1 MAVWFLGSCQE
12 LEEEPMQLEDSVEEK
27 FNRDMF
33 LASIHKASLEYAE
46 GIRNPKK
53 NINFRTV
60 YDSDVVIHDYIESVA
75 SSMNTPDNYFKII
88 PEETW
93 DDPYQ
98 GHVFTQEAD
107 LNKNTLSPRV
117 RMHVDQFESVVD
129 QIANRYES
137 GLINEDQ
144 VKSQLK
150 SSLRAMGN
158 TVSLDFSIPNQE
170 RGDIAD
176 IFYTLDG
183 ATDDI
188 ALLLQD
194 PAISNA
200 SFFKRFVRAIARTLL
215 VAAVSAIIVYTG
227 GFAASIIKYK
237 AGVAVAHK
245 AGLKASGIL
254 ALTKKTSIGAS
265 GKLYS
270 GLYYGLGKGTIEAV
284 QKWDKPWEGIKKE
297 AKYAVKAIW

>member
-12 LEEEPMQLEDSVEEK
+12 LEEEPMQLEASVEEK
-27 FNRDMF
+27 FDRDMF
-33 LASIHKASLEYAE
+33 LASVHQASLEYAE

-60 YDSDVVIHDYIESVA
+60 YDSDMVIHDYIESVA
-75 SSMNTPDNYFKII
+75 SRMNTPQNYFKVI

-107 LNKNTLSPRV
+107 LDKNTLSPRV
-117 RMHVDQFESVVD
+117 RMHVDQLESAVD

-150 SSLRAMGN
+150 SSLRTMGN
-158 TVSLDFSIPNQE
+158 TVSLDFSIPSQE

-194 PAISNA
+194 PAIGNA
-200 SFFKRFVRAIARTLL
+200 SFFKRFVRALVRTIL
-215 VAAVSAIIVYTG
+215 VAAVSAAIVYTG
-227 GFAASIIKYK
+227 GLA
-237 AGVAVAHK
+237 AGVIKFKSAFLGHK
-245 AGLKASGIL
+245 LGWA
-254 ALTKKTSIGAS
+254 ALTKKATIGAS
-265 GKLYS
+265 GKLYPA
-270 GLYYGLGKGTIEAV
+270 LTYGLGKGAIEAV
-284 QKWDKPWEGIKKE
+284 QKWDKPWEGLKKE
-297 AKYAVKAIW
+297 AKYAVKAVW

>member
-1 MAVWFLGSCQE
+1 MAVLFLGSCQE
-12 LEEEPMQLEDSVEEK
+12 MEEEPLQLEVSVEEK
-27 FNRDMF
+27 FDRNLF
-33 LASIHKASLEYAE
+33 LASVHQASLEYAE

-60 YDSDVVIHDYIESVA
+60 YDSDVVIHYYIESVA

-88 PEETW
+88 SEETW
-93 DDPYQ
+93 EDPYQ
-98 GHVFTQEAD
+98 GHVFTQEAELD
-107 LNKNTLSPRV
+107 KNTLSPRV
-117 RMHVDQFESVVD
+117 RAHVDQFEVQVD

-150 SSLRAMGN
+150 SSLRTMGN
-158 TVSLDFSIPNQE
+158 TVSLDFSIPSQE

-183 ATDDI
+183 ATDDLAI
-188 ALLLQD
+188 LLQD
-194 PAISNA
+194 PSIANA
-200 SFFKRFVRAIARTLL
+200 NFFRRFVRALARILL

-227 GFAASIIKYK
+227 GFAASIIKFK
-237 AGVAVAHK
+237 AGVAAAHK

-254 ALTKKTSIGAS
+254 GLAKKTSVGAS

-270 GLYYGLGKGTIEAV
+270 GLYYGLGKGAIEAV
-284 QKWDKPWEGIKKE
+284 QKWDKPWEGVKKE
-297 AKYAVKAIW
+297 AKYAVKAVW

>member
-1 MAVWFLGSCQE
+1 MAVLFLGSCQE
-12 LEEEPMQLEDSVEEK
+12 MEEEPLQLEASVEEK
-27 FNRDMF
+27 FDRDLF
-33 LASIHKASLEYAE
+33 LASVHQASLEYAE

-75 SSMNTPDNYFKII
+75 SRMNTPQNYFKII

-93 DDPYQ
+93 EDPYQ

-107 LNKNTLSPRV
+107 LDKNTLSPRV
-117 RMHVDQFESVVD
+117 RAHVDQFEVQVD

-150 SSLRAMGN
+150 SSLRTMGN
-158 TVSLDFSIPNQE
+158 TVSLDFSIPSQE

-183 ATDDI
+183 ATEDI
-188 ALLLQD
+188 ALLLED
-194 PAISNA
+194 PSIANA
-200 SFFKRFVRAIARTLL
+200 NFFRRFVRALARTLL
-215 VAAVSAIIVYTG
+215 IAVVSAAIVYTG
-227 GFAASIIKYK
+227 GLA
-237 AGVAVAHK
+237 AGVIKFKSAVLGHK
-245 AGLKASGIL
+245 LGWA
-254 ALTKKTSIGAS
+254 ALTKKVSIGAS
-265 GKLYS
+265 GKLYPA
-270 GLYYGLGKGTIEAV
+270 LTYGLGKGAIEAV
-284 QKWDKPWEGIKKE
+284 QKWDKPWEGIQKE
-297 AKYAVKAIW
+297 GKYAVKAVW